1 MRDTNWFKGESPEH
15 YSKSVVVSFSD
26 RWRPFLRENRI
37 KLVLRRRVP
46 KTFVANTMFLYIG
59 SPTSCV
65 IGVASILRI
74 EHLSRIEANSEM
86 QGACISEKE
95 IAEYFEGYSEIGAY
109 RISNIRFFKEDL
121 PFKFL
126 KREAG
131 FSPPQSFVRISKQA
145 NDWFM
150 GHALES
156 ANG

>member
-1 MRDTNWFKGESPEH
+1 MRDTNWFKGESSED

-26 RWRPFLRENRI
+26 RWRPLLRENRI

-46 KTFVANTMFLYIG
+46 KTFEANTMFLYVG

-65 IGVASILRI
+65 IGVARI
-74 EHLSRIEANSEM
+74 SRIDHLSRIEANSEM
-86 QGACISEKE
+86 QDACISEKE
-95 IAEYFEGYSEIGAY
+95 IFEYFKGYSEIGAY

-121 PFKFL
+121 SL
-126 KREAG
+126 KYLRREAG
-131 FSPPQSFVRISKQA
+131 FSPPQSFVRISKKA